1 MVRQEGFEPSTD
13 GLEGVSLSFAMGLPP
28 KDAISYLESKGAKL
42 TFNWHDVWHEAQAKA
57 FTVTN
62 VARLDVLEDI
72 RGALKTVLAEGKT
85 QKMFAKDLE
94 PVLRA
99 KGWWGKRTETGAD
112 GKEKTI
118 AMGSPARLKLIY
130 RQNMQTAYMAGR
142 YKQMLENADN
152 RPWWR
157 YRAVLDQRTRP
168 AHAALDGRVFRYDD
182 PFWGSHYPPLDWQCR
197 CRVEALSDVGL
208 AREGISP
215 ESGEGRMVQR
225 NVDVVDR
232 RTGIVTTRQVTGYRN
247 GTGPDAPTVW
257 TGPGFS
263 YNPGAA
269 AYGLDMEAARRLS
282 LVRDTSLRAQ
292 AVQALNGNP
301 ARQTAWEDFAQN
313 VLDTR
318 RGGVAQA
325 QVAHFMRGEVAAA
338 VREAG
343 GEPVQVVTAS
353 AKRLLHAD
361 SAKHRLMG
369 TAPARADILRLPALL
384 DEATAVLWDADNANL
399 VYVCPSNTPGRVL
412 KVVVDV
418 PMRPKDAKGLAKLGR
433 FDAVVNVMEVEEV
446 GMRPVG
452 GSLLKILW
460 SKE

>member
-1 MVRQEGFEPSTD
+1 MAPEQEKPLAFRLD
-13 GLEGVSLSFAMGLPP
+13 LPP
-28 KDAISYLESKGAKL
+28 KDAISYLESKGAKI
-42 TFNWHDVWHEAQAKA
+42 TFNWHEVWAEAQAKA
-57 FTVTN
+57 FTVAN

-72 RGALKTVLAEGKT
+72 RGAVKQALAEGRT

-99 KGWWGKRTETGAD
+99 KGWWGKRTEIGAD

-118 AMGSPARLKLIY
+118 NMGSPARLKLIY

-157 YRAVLDQRTRP
+157 YVAVLDQRTRP
-168 AHAALDGRVFRYDD
+168 AHRLLNGRVFRFDD
-182 PFWGSHYPPLDWQCR
+182 VFWSSHYPPNGWGCR
-197 CRVEALSDVGL
+197 CRVQALSETGL
-208 AREGISP
+208 AREGITP
-215 ESGEGRMVQR
+215 ESGAERMVQR
-225 NVDVVDR
+225 GVELVDR
-232 RTGIVTTRQVTGYRN
+232 RTGEASLRQVTGYKV
-247 GTGPDAPTVW
+247 GTATDAPTVW
-257 TGPGFS
+257 TDPGFS

-282 LVRDTSLRAQ
+282 LVTDTSLRAQ

-301 ARQTAWEDFAQN
+301 ARHQAFENFARG

-318 RGGVAQA
+318 RGGVGQA
-325 QVAHFMRGEVAAA
+325 QVVHFMRGEVASA
-338 VREAG
+338 VAQAG

-361 SAKHRLMG
+361 SPRHVEAG
-369 TAPARADILRLPALL
+369 TAPQRADLLRLPQLL
-384 DEATAVLWDADNANL
+384 DEAASVLWDTQHANL
-399 VYVCPSNTPGRVL
+399 IYLCPSGKPGKVL
-412 KVVVDV
+412 KIIVDV

-433 FDAVVNVMEVEEV
+433 FDAVVNVMEVVEADI
-446 GMRPVG
+446 RPVG
-452 GSLLKILW
+452 DSPYRLLW
-460 SKE
+460 AKE